1 MNTATPSPEI
11 DIPSIPLPPAPSFK
25 GSLYRTFGWV
35 SLVCLLVW
43 GWIAVDMRPM
53 ELIEGGEKMR
63 EMILGGVNERGFKE
77 VGFLPGSLSWSD
89 LQMYTRWDTWSTY
102 TEDMI
107 ITIHMAIWSTLL
119 AVFLAIP
126 FGLLSAENVT
136 PLWLRQPVRRLMD
149 TFRAI
154 NELVFALIFVVAVGL
169 GPMAGVLALWIH
181 TTGILAKLFSEA
193 VESVDHRPV
202 DGITVTGAGKLEEV
216 LYGVIPQVIPFW
228 ISYALYRFESNVRSA
243 TVVGLIGA
251 GGIGMALNESM
262 RSFNYDEAGVILF
275 IIVIAVIILDVV
287 SGSLRKSFL

>member
-1 MNTATPSPEI
+1 MNTASPTSEA
-11 DIPSIPLPPAPSFK
+11 SLSGIPLPPAPSFK
-25 GSLYRTFGWV
+25 KSLYRTLGWA
-35 SLVCLLVW
+35 SLICLLVW
-43 GWIAVDMRPM
+43 GWIAVDMRPL
-53 ELIEGGEKMR
+53 ELMAGGDKMQ
-63 EMILGGVNERGFKE
+63 EMIFGGVNERGINE
-77 VGFLPGSLSWSD
+77 VGFLPNSLAWED
-89 LQMYTRWDTWSTY
+89 LEVYTRWSTWSTY

-107 ITIHMAIWSTLL
+107 ITIHMAIWATLL

-136 PLWLRQPVRRLMD
+136 PMWIRQPVRRLMD

-202 DGITVTGAGKLEEV
+202 DGITVTGASKVEEV
-216 LYGVIPQVIPFW
+216 LYGVIPQVIPLW
-228 ISYALYRFESNVRSA
+228 ISVALYRFESNVRSA

-275 IIVIAVIILDVV
+275 IIVIAVIVLDVI
-287 SGSLRKSFL
+287 SGTLRKSFL